1 MFRDIE
7 SGRVDMMYTSKIGK
21 LLVRDGI
28 ERASGLGASVYVRGA
43 SEEAGHNQV

>member
-28 ERASGLGASVYVRGA
+28 EPCVGFGCIRLRSRC
-43 SEEAGHNQV
+43 